1 MGDRPTE
8 APDGL
13 TDVGTDAWLTPNGG
27 APRGQAPPP
36 GTGAPA
42 GPEPPRVH
50 AAGPHVS
57 DAPGDAAPKAHAA
70 DSTTAEPALGMLT
83 EPLPPPRASSTP
95 FDAKSGEPAE
105 AKVTSYTHPSDDGG
119 PHATE
124 PGSTP
129 LAPKDVPESHADED
143 QESDAEAE
151 ALQRAVESLTKQLS
165 LKYPLQH
172 EQVCSMMLQN
182 QQVAASVTVPASLGF
197 EAPAKAEEPVDQ
209 PKLERF
215 LERDIEQHRRR
226 LAEKTEMLKK
236 QYRQYQH
243 AWTKACERLDRIY
256 ERRDAQRRA
265 AQPGHAPGADSNMP
279 ALGSGLQTPV
289 PVSRTYRR
297 GALGSEGFGDAVRS
311 EAEFLEIL
319 ASLENADMQDPA
331 MRAARTAAAV
341 PDMELR
347 VDGRPDPNA
356 VLQLE
361 DDNYYVAD
369 SAKFFFDEFDPDV
382 WSDEERAIFEKRYAK
397 YPKQFGR
404 IAAGLPHK
412 SMQACVRFYYL
423 HKHQEGYGFKELS
436 SARSRERKR
445 KSKSVRPKKAKGS
458 ELLADITSAQT
469 GEAPVPASASPDAE
483 ARDPSPKR
491 SSATPR
497 SGGSKKRAADEGGAT
512 PADAAAS
519 KPPSASKRVRTTPKP
534 AQLPDE
540 PEPRAEPD
548 AERER
553 DLAAAEALEALASV
567 GTPQAAPADTGKAP
581 PARKEGEHET
591 KSRSRG
597 SHWTAHERAEFMR
610 WLPVYGKDWEALAAA
625 LPTKSPTQARNFY
638 VRHAP
643 ENDFF
648 RAAVEHA
655 MGSAELG
662 LEKRMQAASEF
673 ASRWPPAQPSGNSAS
688 ATQALPEEPRA
699 WPPHSAPAR
708 LPQEDEEA
716 TDEEDREADGGNAPH
731 AWHTPSG
738 SPYPHPPAYA
748 WPAQRPYAPRA
759 HGMYM
764 AASYERG
771 SPVMGRMPPGYGP
784 SPMRAPPPYMRGAES
799 QHSPYMVPPR
809 APSGSPDAYAPRV
822 APPEAG
828 ARRVPNI
835 PKVPQAYSR
844 TPPNMGYFPQGEEK
858 HPPQ

>member
-13 TDVGTDAWLTPNGG
+13 NHLGTDAWLPPSGD
-27 APRGQAPPP
+27 APRGQAPAP
-36 GTGAPA
+36 GTRAPA
-42 GPEPPRVH
+42 SSELPRVNSVE
-50 AAGPHVS
+50 PHVS
-57 DAPGDAAPKAHAA
+57 DVPDVAAPDTGTRDGAA
-70 DSTTAEPALGMLT
+70 GAEPALGMLK
-83 EPLPPPRASSTP
+83 EPLPSPRASSTP
-95 FDAKSGEPAE
+95 LDAKSEEHAE
-105 AKVTSYTHPSDDGG
+105 TKATSSTRPSDDGE

-129 LAPKDVPESHADED
+129 LAPKDAPEAHADGD
-143 QESDAEAE
+143 KESDAEAE
-151 ALQRAVESLTKQLS
+151 ALQRTVASLTRQLS

-172 EQVCSMMLQN
+172 EQVGSMMLQN

-197 EAPAKAEEPVDQ
+197 EAPAKAEDPVDQ
-209 PKLERF
+209 HKLERF

-279 ALGSGLQTPV
+279 ALGSGLQTPM

-347 VDGRPDPNA
+347 VDGRPDPNTA
-356 VLQLE
+356 MQLE

-382 WSDEERAIFEKRYAK
+382 WSDEERTIFEKRYAK

-469 GEAPVPASASPDAE
+469 GETPVPASASPDAE
-483 ARDPSPKR
+483 VRDPSPKR
-491 SSATPR
+491 TSATPR
-497 SGGSKKRAADEGGAT
+497 SGGSKKRTADEGGTT
-512 PADAAAS
+512 PADASAS

-534 AQLPDE
+534 ARRPDE
-540 PEPRAEPD
+540 PEPRPEPD
-548 AERER
+548 VERER

-567 GTPQAAPADTGKAP
+567 GTPQAAPAETGKA

-655 MGSAELG
+655 MSNAELG
-662 LEKRMQAASEF
+662 MEKRMQAASEF
-673 ASRWPPAQPSGNSAS
+673 ASRWPPTQPAGNSAPV
-688 ATQALPEEPRA
+688 TQAPPEETQT

-716 TDEEDREADGGNAPH
+716 TDEEDGEADSGNAPH

-771 SPVMGRMPPGYGP
+771 SPVMGRILPGYGP

-809 APSGSPDAYAPRV
+809 APSGSPDAYSPRV
-822 APPEAG
+822 APPDAG

-835 PKVPQAYSR
+835 PKVPQAYSC
-844 TPPNMGYFPQGEEK
+844 TPPNMGYFPQGEDE